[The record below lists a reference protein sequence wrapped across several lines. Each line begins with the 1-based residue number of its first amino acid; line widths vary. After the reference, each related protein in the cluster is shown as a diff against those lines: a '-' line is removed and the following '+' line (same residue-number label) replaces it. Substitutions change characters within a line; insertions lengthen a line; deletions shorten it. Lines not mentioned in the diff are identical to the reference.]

1 MGSSNLAEALQLTQT
16 GVYGALFVVALI
28 QWRRRPGPASA
39 WLVAT
44 FGVLGAVV
52 VAGQFLPEE
61 STHPAVEWATRA
73 LLAVLVLFP
82 YLLYRFTTSLVRPIP
97 WVNVVGTVLTA
108 SLSIVAFLL
117 PPFPEDGA
125 PTPAAFNVY
134 VVVLL
139 VQWVFLSAAVAV
151 RLWRAGK
158 AQPTVARRRMRTMSL
173 GATGLAL
180 ALVLGGEFSDG
191 GPMEIVV
198 QFLVLAAAPLML
210 IGFAPPRMLRV
221 AWRQREDA
229 ASRQAALS
237 LMEATT
243 TSEVAQTLLPHA
255 RKLLGAPLAIL
266 EDSSGA
272 IVARDRLD
280 GQADQGPDD
289 PLDHRAIEALDGAVV
304 SVPLRSGRLV
314 VITSPVTPF
323 FGNDELSELKGLAA
337 QADLALARNE
347 LLDSQRMLAAIVESS
362 DDAIT
367 SLSLDGTFTSWNKG
381 AERIYGYR
389 AEEVVGRPM
398 SMLVPAERRDDVPMF
413 LERLAN
419 GESIE
424 DYETGRQTKDGR
436 TIDVSMTISPI
447 KEADGRVIGG
457 STIARDVSERRKSE
471 DERELAREAADRANR
486 AKSEFLSRMS
496 HELRTP
502 MNAVLGFAQ
511 LLELDHLSPEQQEAT
526 GEILKAGR
534 HLLELIDEVL
544 DIARIE
550 AGRLRLSLE
559 PVDAVAVA
567 EESISLLTLQAR
579 QEGVTLSMEKK
590 DTSDAV
596 FVVADR
602 QRLKQVML
610 NLISNGIKYN
620 RQHGTVRVSIDSA
633 DGGSRIRIDVT
644 DSGRGIPAERIE
656 QLFAPF
662 ERLGAEETG
671 IEGTGLG
678 LALTKPLAEA
688 MGGALS
694 VVSEAGKGSTFS
706 VELASAVDGQE
717 VGDVISQNDLPAQAI
732 VSTPRT
738 ILYVEDNLSNLKL
751 MERVLARRVGITL
764 LSAMQG
770 SMGVTLARDH
780 RPELILLDLNLPD
793 MRGEE
798 VLARLH
804 SDPATADLPVV
815 VISADATSGQ
825 RARLIEAGARDFIT
839 KPFNVD
845 RLLQLID
852 EFCRTPID
860 AGAQPVGSSGSSS
873 EQIGSPTGGARQP

>member
-1 MGSSNLAEALQLTQT
+1 MAESDLAEALQLIQT
-16 GVYGALFVVALI
+16 FVYGALFAVALV
-28 QWRRRPGPASA
+28 QWRRRPEAASA

-44 FGVLGAVV
+44 FGVLAAVV
-52 VAGQFLPEE
+52 VAGQLLPKD
-61 STHPAVEWATRA
+61 STHPAAELATRG
-73 LLAVLVLFP
+73 LLAILVLFP
-82 YLLYRFTTSLVRPIP
+82 YFLYRFTTSLVRPIP

-117 PPFPEDGA
+117 PPFPEQGA
-125 PTPAAFNVY
+125 ATPIGFSVY
-134 VVVLL
+134 IVVLL

-158 AQPTVARRRMRTMSL
+158 GQPTVARRRMRTMSL

-180 ALVLGGEFSDG
+180 ALVLGGNFSNG
-191 GPMEIVV
+191 GVTEILV
-198 QFLVLAAAPLML
+198 QVLVLAAAPLML

-221 AWRQREDA
+221 AWRQREAA
-229 ASRQAALS
+229 ASREAALS

-243 TSEVAQTLLPHA
+243 TSEVARTLLPHA

-280 GQADQGPDD
+280 GQADLGPDD
-289 PLDHRAIEALDGAVV
+289 PLDHRAIEALNGAVV

-347 LLDSQRMLAAIVESS
+347 LLDSQRRLAAIVESS

-367 SLSLDGTFTSWNKG
+367 SLSLDGTFTSWNRG
-381 AERIYGYR
+381 AEGLYGYPHG
-389 AEEVVGRPM
+389 EVVGKPM
-398 SMLVPAERRDDVPMF
+398 SILIPPERRDDVSMI
-413 LERLAN
+413 LEKVAA

-424 DYETGRQTKDGR
+424 HYETKRQTKDGR
-436 TIDVSMTISPI
+436 TIDVSMTISPTRDETG
-447 KEADGRVIGG
+447 KVVGG
-457 STIARDVSERRKSE
+457 STIARDVSERKRSE
-471 DERELAREAADRANR
+471 EEREAAREAADRASR

-511 LLELDHLSPEQQEAT
+511 LLELDHLSPEQHEAT

-550 AGRLRLSLE
+550 AGKLRLSLE
-559 PVDAVAVA
+559 PVDVVAVA
-567 EESISLLTLQAR
+567 EESISLLTPLAR
-579 QEGVTLSMEKK
+579 QESVTLSMQKQ

-602 QRLKQVML
+602 QRLKQVLL

-620 RQHGTVRVSIDSA
+620 RKDGTVHVSIESA
-633 DGGSRIRIDVT
+633 ESGSRIKIDVT

-656 QLFAPF
+656 QLFSPF

-678 LALTKPLAEA
+678 LALTRPLAEA

-694 VVSEAGKGSTFS
+694 VMSEAGTGSTFS
-706 VELASAVDGQE
+706 VELASAVDAQME
-717 VGDVISQNDLPAQAI
+717 DDLISQDDWASEATL
-732 VSTPRT
+732 STPRT

-780 RPELILLDLNLPD
+780 RPELILLDLDLPD

-804 SDPATADLPVV
+804 SDPATVDLPVV

-825 RARLIEAGARDFIT
+825 RARLVEAGARDFIT
-839 KPFNVD
+839 KPFDVD

-852 EFCRTPID
+852 EFCGTPIE
-860 AGAQPVGSSGSSS
+860 AGAPPGGSNGSSS
-873 EQIGSPTGGARQP
+873 EPVGSPTGGARKP

>member
-1 MGSSNLAEALQLTQT
+1 M
-16 GVYGALFVVALI
+16 
-28 QWRRRPGPASA
+28 
-39 WLVAT
+39 
-44 FGVLGAVV
+44 
-52 VAGQFLPEE
+52 AGQFLPEE

-73 LLAVLVLFP
+73 LLAILVLFP

-117 PPFPEDGA
+117 PPFPEQDA
-125 PTPAAFNVY
+125 ATPKALSVY
-134 VVVLL
+134 LVALL
-139 VQWVFLSAAVAV
+139 VQWVFLSGAVAV
-151 RLWRAGK
+151 RLWRAGRG
-158 AQPTVARRRMRTMSL
+158 QSTVARRRMRTMSL

-180 ALVLGGEFSDG
+180 ALVLSGNLSDG
-191 GPMEIVV
+191 GVTETLV
-198 QFLVLAAAPLML
+198 QLLVLAAAPLML

-229 ASRQAALS
+229 ASRDAALS

-243 TSEVAQTLLPHA
+243 TSEVARTLLPHA

-280 GQADQGPDD
+280 GQADLGPDD
-289 PLDHRAIEALDGAVV
+289 PLDHRAVEALNGAVV

-323 FGNDELSELKGLAA
+323 FGNDEMSELKSLAA

-347 LLDSQRMLAAIVESS
+347 LLDSQRRLAAIVESS

-389 AEEVVGRPM
+389 AEEVVGKPI
-398 SMLVPAERRDDVPMF
+398 SMLVPAERRDDVPML
-413 LERLAN
+413 LERLAT
-419 GESIE
+419 GQSIE
-424 DYETGRQTKDGR
+424 HYEAGRRTKDGR
-436 TIDVSMTISPI
+436 TIDVSMTISPLLDG
-447 KEADGRVIGG
+447 DGRVIGG

-471 DERELAREAADRANR
+471 EEREAAREAADRANR

-511 LLELDHLSPEQQEAT
+511 LLELDDLSPEQYEAT
-526 GEILKAGR
+526 GEILKAGQ

-550 AGRLRLSLE
+550 AGKLRLSLE

-567 EESISLLTLQAR
+567 EESISLLAPQAR
-579 QEGVTLSMEKK
+579 QEGVTVSMEKP
-590 DTSDAV
+590 DSSDAV

-620 RQHGTVRVSIDSA
+620 REHGTVHVSIDSA
-633 DGGSRIRIDVT
+633 DRGSRIRIHVT
-644 DSGRGIPAERIE
+644 DSGRGIPPERIE

-662 ERLGAEETG
+662 ERLGAEQTG

-688 MGGALS
+688 MGGVLS
-694 VVSEAGKGSTFS
+694 VTSEAGKGSTFS
-706 VELASAVDGQE
+706 VELASTVDARTE
-717 VGDVISQNDLPAQAI
+717 DDPISQEDRTVEATL
-732 VSTPRT
+732 STPRT

-780 RPELILLDLNLPD
+780 RPELILLDLDLPD

-804 SDPATADLPVV
+804 SDPVTVDLPVV

-825 RARLIEAGARDFIT
+825 RARLVEAGARDFIT
-839 KPFNVD
+839 KPFEVD

-852 EFCRTPID
+852 EFCGTPIE
-860 AGAQPVGSSGSSS
+860 AGATP
-873 EQIGSPTGGARQP
+873 RQP